1 MNPLPIESSDW
12 LADFKN
18 QIALESSIF
27 RILIQWG
34 LTESVSDIHRMLEER
49 LSQAL
54 SALVR
59 VGGPPAVQL
68 SREQKRQVAG
78 ALRDTYLKTRD
89 IPRRGNCQ
97 EKLHNALLT
106 GFEELTHELLQCYE
120 EHLAHKTQSK
130 ARQEAA

>member
-12 LADFKN
+12 LTDFRY
-18 QIALESSIF
+18 QIALEHSIF

-34 LTESVSDIHRMLEER
+34 LTESISDIQRILDEHLD
-49 LSQAL
+49 QAL
-54 SALVR
+54 SAPAR
-59 VGGPPAVQL
+59 ANGPHAVQL
-68 SREQKRQVAG
+68 SQEQERQVAD
-78 ALRDTYLKTRD
+78 AVRDTYLKTRD
-89 IPRRGNCQ
+89 IPRRESCQ

-106 GFEELTHELLQCYE
+106 GFQELTHELLQCYE